1 MSYPEKVL
9 ILYIM
14 LGISII
20 CKYLGTETTM
30 NRLVRIY
37 LKETSFFIVIN
48 QRIQQWSRRAWC
60 EELSLLKLERD
71 MWKVEVDESC
81 RLQDILESSEALR
94 WRDQDPRLVS

>member
-1 MSYPEKVL
+1 MRYLDGSSLFPCDRSSL
-9 ILYIM
+9 TAPCRHN
-14 LGISII
+14 LGLFS
-20 CKYLGTETTM
+20 
-30 NRLVRIY
+30 RLVRKDSLLFGIPEFSSG
-37 LKETSFFIVIN
+37 LEE
-48 QRIQQWSRRAWC
+48 RGC